1 MSESDE
7 RRRAER
13 FTLSVDVRYLINGES
28 EGCAELS
35 DISETGLAIIGDIN
49 AEIGSEIVVYPD
61 GLGRL
66 VGKVVRKTADGVA
79 VHLNLSE
86 FQRKS
91 IQTRISCA
99 LEGAPYLRL
108 ADDRSH
114 VRIRY
119 NIETTAQIE
128 GAPESVG
135 CTIIDMSGSG
145 CLVSSTIKPDIG
157 TPVTIGALRGR
168 VCRVSDNGFAIE
180 FFNTVEE
187 RRKKTA

>member
-1 MSESDE
+1 MSKSDE
-7 RRRAER
+7 RRCAER
-13 FTLSVDVRYLINGES
+13 FTLSVDVRYLINGEA
-28 EGCAELS
+28 EGSAELA
-35 DISETGLAIIGDIN
+35 DISKTGLAIIGDID
-49 AEIGSEIVVYPD
+49 AELGSQIVVYPE

-66 VGKVVRKTADGVA
+66 VGKVVRKTASGVA

-86 FQRKS
+86 NQRKS

-145 CLVSSTIKPDIG
+145 CLVSSTMQPEIG
-157 TPVTIGALRGR
+157 TPVAIGALRGR
-168 VCRVSDNGFAIE
+168 VCRLSESGFAIE

-187 RRKKTA
+187 RRKKSA